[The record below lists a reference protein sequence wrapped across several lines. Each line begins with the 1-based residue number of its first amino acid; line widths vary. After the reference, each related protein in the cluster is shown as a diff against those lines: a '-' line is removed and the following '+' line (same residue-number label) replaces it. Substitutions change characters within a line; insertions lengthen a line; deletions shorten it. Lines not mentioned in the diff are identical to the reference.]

1 MLKSATKLQIKVK
14 ERGVEMLMFANAK
27 CGRFIIS
34 LLFQYEVKR
43 DSSDFFD
50 KFIKRAVF
58 TP

>member
-1 MLKSATKLQIKVK
+1 VLKSATKLQIKVK

-43 DSSDFFD
+43 DSSDFFG
-50 KFIKRAVF
+50 
-58 TP
+58 